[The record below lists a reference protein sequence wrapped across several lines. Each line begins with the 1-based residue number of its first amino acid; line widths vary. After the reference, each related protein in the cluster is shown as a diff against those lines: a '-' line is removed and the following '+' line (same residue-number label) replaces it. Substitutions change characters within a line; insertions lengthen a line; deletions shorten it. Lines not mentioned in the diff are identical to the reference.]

1 MQRAVSVLDEEFPER
16 IHAHNVDATT
26 PESKEIVQTLG
37 FGNHGL
43 VIRSSDGKSLW
54 SQPDHE
60 VDMAQVRTA
69 IQELLNGR

>member
-1 MQRAVSVLDEEFPER
+1 MQRAVSVLEEEFPGQ

-26 PESKEIVQTLG
+26 PESKASVKALG

-43 VIRSSDGKSLW
+43 VIRSSTGETLW

-60 VDMAQVRTA
+60 VDMTQVRTA
-69 IQELLNGR
+69 LQERLQSG

>member
-1 MQRAVSVLDEEFPER
+1 MQRAVSVLEQEFPGQ
-16 IHAHNVDATT
+16 IHAQSVDATT
-26 PESKEIVQTLG
+26 PESKAAVQALG

-43 VIRSSDGKSLW
+43 VIRSSTGKSLW

-69 IQELLNGR
+69 LQELLQGG

>member
-1 MQRAVSVLDEEFPER
+1 MQRAVSVLEEEFPGQ
-16 IHAHNVDATT
+16 IHARSVDATT
-26 PESKEIVQTLG
+26 PESKEVVEALG

-43 VIRSSDGKSLW
+43 VIRSSTGKSLW

-69 IQELLNGR
+69 LQELLKGG

>member
-16 IHAHNVDATT
+16 IHTHNVDATT

-69 IQELLNGR
+69 IQELLNGG